1 MSHNPFGVSMSTAFQ
16 LSKSL
21 ARNAPREFWFLPSL
35 FSPGIRLQA
44 HDRKMKG
51 SACILRTCPGII
63 TLTWSCRRLN
73 IVAGGSSCLLRAVF
87 SNCETEHTQEL
98 RGSGKVRL
106 VVSCFFATLLITERI
121 ELSRPCVV

>member
-1 MSHNPFGVSMSTAFQ
+1 MSTAFQ

-44 HDRKMKG
+44 HGRKMKG

-63 TLTWSCRRLN
+63 TLTWSYHRLSS
-73 IVAGGSSCLLRAVF
+73 VVVGSSCLFRAVYHCIAAIRDKWLFQIVF
-87 SNCETEHTQEL
+87 S
-98 RGSGKVRL
+98 VRPDNDESWMA
-106 VVSCFFATLLITERI
+106 VAMV
-121 ELSRPCVV
+121 